1 MNKLMHSI
9 LSYWNF
15 NPFNIAFIMLL
26 SFLYL
31 YAIDF
36 ILKKQSFYFL
46 SALILILICV
56 ASPLNYL
63 GENFLFSVHML
74 LHVLLLLIA
83 APLLVA
89 AIPAENKFK
98 KILLFISKKIYKAPL
113 LSWLTGV
120 VIMWVWHV
128 PAIFNKM
135 VSMHGM
141 QSSSLSMI
149 FFMSIHLVSLLIAGG
164 IFCWPVINPYKGYR
178 IGSLTSVLYLSSACV
193 FCSLLGLLIT
203 FAPAG
208 TYTGY
213 ILNHSAN
220 GFSSI
225 IRNQL
230 KISAATD
237 QQMGGLIMWV
247 PCCFIYLS
255 ASMIILIKWFQKE
268 DIITRIESKYSN

>member
-1 MNKLMHSI
+1 
-9 LSYWNF
+9 
-15 NPFNIAFIMLL
+15 
-26 SFLYL
+26 
-31 YAIDF
+31 
-36 ILKKQSFYFL
+36 FYFL
-46 SALILILICV
+46 AALILIIICV
-56 ASPLNYL
+56 ASPLHYL
-63 GENFLFSVHML
+63 GENFLFSMHML

-98 KILLFISKKIYKAPL
+98 KFFLFISKKIYKAPL
-113 LSWLTGV
+113 IGWLTGV
-120 VIMWVWHV
+120 VIMWVWHL
-128 PAIFNKM
+128 PFIFNKM

-141 QSSSLSMI
+141 QSSSLSMVV
-149 FFMSIHLVSLLIAGG
+149 FMNMHLVSLLVAGSL
-164 IFCWPVINPYKGYR
+164 FCWPVINPYKEYR
-178 IGSLTSVLYLSSACV
+178 IGALASVLYLSSACV

-213 ILNHSAN
+213 IISNDVN

-230 KISAATD
+230 KISLAAD

-255 ASMIILIKWFQKE
+255 ASMIILIKWFQKKDVKPILPDSYQGLSE
-268 DIITRIESKYSN
+268 YTNSMN